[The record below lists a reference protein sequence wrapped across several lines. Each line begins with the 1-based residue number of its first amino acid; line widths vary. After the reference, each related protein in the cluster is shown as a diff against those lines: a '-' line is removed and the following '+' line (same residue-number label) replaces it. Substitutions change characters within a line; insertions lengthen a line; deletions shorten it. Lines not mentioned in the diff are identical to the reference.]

1 MASTFG
7 RMTRKK
13 LLGRHFSEG
22 ARRLWLIMRWRAWS
36 QKELAEALGK
46 HTSVINRWLYG
57 EHVPDL
63 GSALLIHR
71 VLGVPPPTW
80 AQHPDRP
87 FILPVILQSL
97 GGAG

>member
-1 MASTFG
+1 
-7 RMTRKK
+7 MTRKK

-57 EHVPDL
+57 ERSPDRE
-63 GSALLIHR
+63 SALLIHK
-71 VLGVPPPTW
+71 VLGIAPIAW
-80 AQHPDRP
+80 DQHPAQP
-87 FILPVILQSL
+87 FTLPSVLESI
-97 GGAG
+97 GGSA